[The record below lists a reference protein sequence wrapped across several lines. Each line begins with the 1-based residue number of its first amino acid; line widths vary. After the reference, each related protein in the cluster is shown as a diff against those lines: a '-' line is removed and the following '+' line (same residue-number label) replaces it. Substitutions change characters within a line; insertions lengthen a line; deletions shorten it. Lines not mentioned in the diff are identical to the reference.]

1 MTNYVQTNNLQVA
14 SVLYEFIN
22 EEALPGSGVDQE
34 KFWSDFSALVQ
45 DLTPTNKEL
54 LAKRDELQDKINAWH
69 RENKDLD
76 FGKYKAF
83 LEEIGYLEPVTE
95 DFQVQSEG
103 VDDEIAVQAGPQL
116 VVPIDNAR
124 YAINA
129 ANARWNSLY
138 DALYG
143 TDAISE
149 AGGAQIGVGYNPVR
163 GRQSYSICEELP
175 RPSRTIDGCLS

>member
-1 MTNYVQTNNLQVA
+1 MNPLLKI
-14 SVLYEFIN
+14 S
-22 EEALPGSGVDQE
+22 
-34 KFWSDFSALVQ
+34 KFSL
-45 DLTPTNKEL
+45 
-54 LAKRDELQDKINAWH
+54 
-69 RENKDLD
+69 
-76 FGKYKAF
+76 KA
-83 LEEIGYLEPVTE
+83 
-95 DFQVQSEG
+95 

-163 GRQSYSICEELP
+163 GDKVIQFAKNFLDQAAPLTGASHKEVVDYRIVDGKLSVATFQWRI
-175 RPSRTIDGCLS
+175 SRTEKRGKTSRLFGAAGKPDSCLAEKQWIAF